1 MNYDGQLTIIGASCK
16 ALNHLSTTMWVEADF
31 LLEFF
36 TASGWLRERLICILF
51 IVSCRAS
58 PHELSKL
65 RTITQTLDGWQ
76 SPLWRDALSVFFL
89 SRLTTKKIMTRR
101 SSKLNPRPVWRW
113 LTSRHVLSAC
123 EYNWIWICWR
133 RQEEWVEEKVAQM
146 FLMFCFLKD
155 GRVRR
160 KTIESGCVE
169 CISKG
174 KEVVMGTRDI

>member
-1 MNYDGQLTIIGASCK
+1 MRGFKSFVDDDVGRSG
-16 ALNHLSTTMWVEADF
+16 
-31 LLEFF
+31 FF
-36 TASGWLRERLICILF
+36 TRVFYCFGVASGEIDLHLVYCLL
-51 IVSCRAS
+51 SCEPS
-58 PHELSKL
+58 W
-65 RTITQTLDGWQ
+65 TIKAAYNYTNIGRMAITLMTRCAF
-76 SPLWRDALSVFFL
+76 SFFL
-89 SRLTTKKIMTRR
+89 PLNNNKKIKTRR

-146 FLMFCFLKD
+146 FMMFCFLKD